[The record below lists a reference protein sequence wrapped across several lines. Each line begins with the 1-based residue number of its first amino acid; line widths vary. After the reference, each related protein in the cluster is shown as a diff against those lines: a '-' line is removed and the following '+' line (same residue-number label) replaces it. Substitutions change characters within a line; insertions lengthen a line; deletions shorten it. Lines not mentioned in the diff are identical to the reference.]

1 VSCLDLSVDA
11 LDPGLVGEA
20 DLVAV
25 SVPMHTA
32 ARLGVATATR
42 IRKLNPRGHV
52 CFFGLYASLHADILL
67 AGPADSVIGGE
78 FETPLAELAAALEA
92 QAPGHAVAG
101 IQTRAHD
108 GGVFLG
114 RQAWLVPRRDLL
126 PPLDKYAKLIGMGG
140 VRLAGYT
147 EASRGCAHSCLHC
160 PIPPVYGGRLRIVP
174 ESVVLEDVRQLVR
187 LGAGHITFGDPDFFN
202 GVRHSLRIV
211 EAMHAEHPELTFD
224 ATIKI
229 EHLLEHRRH
238 LGALRDAGCVFIVSA
253 VESVQDRVLE
263 HLRKGHSRADVD
275 LALAIARDVGIAV
288 RPTLVPFT
296 PWATL
301 VDYLELL
308 EFVESR
314 GLVEYVDPIQL
325 AIRLL
330 LPRGSKL
337 VGSTAIAPFLGAFDA
352 DRLSYSWQHPEPRMD
367 RLQQTLSKLIGEGVQ
382 RGEDARTLFAAVW
395 ATAAAVAG
403 LPVPPR
409 LEERVGP
416 AALAPRLTEPWF
428 C

>member
-1 VSCLDLSVDA
+1 VACQDLSVDA
-11 LDPGLVGEA
+11 LDPGLVTDA

-32 ARLGVATATR
+32 ARLGVATAAR
-42 IRKLNPRGHV
+42 IRRLNPRGHV

-78 FETPLAELAAALEA
+78 FETPLAGLAAAL
-92 QAPGHAVAG
+92 QARSPAPAIAG
-101 IQTRAHD
+101 VQTRDHD

-126 PPLDKYAKLIGMGG
+126 PSLDRYAKLIGMGG

-147 EASRGCAHSCLHC
+147 EASRGCAHGCLHC

-187 LGAGHITFGDPDFFN
+187 LGARHITFGDPDFFN
-202 GVRHSLRIV
+202 GIRHSLRVV

-229 EHLLEHRRH
+229 EHLIEHRRH
-238 LGALRDAGCVFIVSA
+238 LAALRHAGCVFVVSA
-253 VESVQDRVLE
+253 VESVQDVVLA

-275 LALAIARDVGIAV
+275 LALAIARDVGIAL

-296 PWATL
+296 PWTTL
-301 VDYLELL
+301 QDYLELL

-314 GLVEYVDPIQL
+314 GLVNYVDPIQL

-330 LPRGSKL
+330 LPRGSNL
-337 VGSTAIAPFLGAFDA
+337 VESVAIAPFLGAFDA
-352 DRLSYSWQHPEPRMD
+352 DRLSYSWQHPDVRMD
-367 RLQQTLSKLIGEGVQ
+367 RLQQALSQLIAEGVQ
-382 RGEDARTLFAAVW
+382 RGADAGALFATVW

-403 LPVPPR
+403 LPAPPR
-409 LEERVGP
+409 AEERQAP